1 MTRIARVEGVG
12 ADPYAGRRRW
22 LTAVVVPLLVLAG
35 WGGLS
40 LGAVPVPV
48 AEVLGVLSR
57 KIGIGW
63 FTEPSAQAEAVVW
76 GIRMPR
82 LLLGLTVGA
91 ALALIGGVLQ
101 GLLRNNLAD
110 PHLLGIGPGAAI
122 GAAIGSSAGGVQGA
136 IAGGVAAGVITAFA
150 LRRLARKASIDP
162 TRIILSGVALGAAL
176 SAWVGFVVFAADR
189 ATVPPI
195 DFWLLGSLAGSTWRA
210 FGTVLVFVLLAMTVL
225 LSTARVLDMLSLGEA
240 DARHLGIDVDL
251 VRTVVLITVGAGV
264 GATVGAV
271 GVIAFV
277 GLLVPF
283 TIVRMTGPHHRHLLT
298 GALAVGALFV
308 AASDLVARLAIQPIE
323 IPVGLVTAAVGGPV
337 FLWLLTKRRDV

>member
-1 MTRIARVEGVG
+1 LTDSTESTHVV
-12 ADPYAGRRRW
+12 DPCPNRRRW
-22 LTAVVVPLLVLAG
+22 AGPIVGLLLLAVA
-35 WGGLS
+35 WGTLS
-40 LGAVPVPV
+40 LGAVPLP
-48 AEVLGVLSR
+48 ADEVLGVLAR
-57 KIGIGW
+57 KLGLSV

-76 GIRMPR
+76 GLRTPRM
-82 LLLGLTVGA
+82 LLAFTVGA
-91 ALALIGGVLQ
+91 ALALCGGVLQ

-136 IAGGVAAGVITAFA
+136 IAGGVAAGVVTAFA
-150 LRRLARKASIDP
+150 IRRLARRASIDP

-195 DFWLLGSLAGSTWRA
+195 EFWLLGSLAGSTWRG
-210 FGTVLVFVLLAMTVL
+210 FGTVIVFAAIAAIVMLA
-225 LSTARVLDMLSLGEA
+225 SARILDIFRLGEA

-251 VRTVVLITVGAGV
+251 VRTILLIAVGAAV
-264 GATVGAV
+264 GATVGAA

-283 TIVRMTGPHHRHLLT
+283 VVIRFTGPLHRRLLVVS
-298 GALAVGALFV
+298 LAGGALFV
-308 AASDLVARLAIQPIE
+308 AAADLVARLAIQPVE
-323 IPVGLVTAAVGGPV
+323 IPVGLVTAAVGGPL
-337 FLWLLTKRRDV
+337 FLWLLTRRRDA

>member
-1 MTRIARVEGVG
+1 MG
-12 ADPYAGRRRW
+12 
-22 LTAVVVPLLVLAG
+22 LLVLAVA
-35 WGGLS
+35 WGALS
-40 LGAVPVPV
+40 LGAVPVP
-48 AEVLGVLSR
+48 ADEVLGVLAR
-57 KIGIGW
+57 KLGLSV

-82 LLLGLTVGA
+82 MLLAFTVGA
-91 ALALIGGVLQ
+91 ALALCGGVLQ

-110 PHLLGIGPGAAI
+110 PQLLGIGPGAAI

-136 IAGGVAAGVITAFA
+136 IAGGVAAGVVTAFA
-150 LRRLARKASIDP
+150 IRRLSRRPSIDP
-162 TRIILSGVALGAAL
+162 TPIILSGVALGAAL

-195 DFWLLGSLAGSTWRA
+195 EFWLLGSLAGSTWRA
-210 FGTVLVFVLLAMTVL
+210 FGTVIVFATIAAIVMLA
-225 LSTARVLDMLSLGEA
+225 SARILDIFRLGEA

-251 VRTVVLITVGAGV
+251 VRTILLIAVGAAV
-264 GATVGAV
+264 GATVGAA

-283 TIVRMTGPHHRHLLT
+283 VVIRFTGPLHRHLFVVS
-298 GALAVGALFV
+298 LAGGALFV
-308 AASDLVARLAIQPIE
+308 ATADLVARLAIQPIE

-337 FLWLLTKRRDV
+337 FLWLLTRRRDA

>member
-1 MTRIARVEGVG
+1 MTSSRELVDTV
-12 ADPYAGRRRW
+12 DPYAQRRRW
-22 LTAVVVPLLVLAG
+22 VGPLLGSLLIAAA
-35 WGGLS
+35 WAALS
-40 LGAVPVPV
+40 MGAVSVPP
-48 AEVLGVLSR
+48 AEVLGVLAR
-57 KIGIGW
+57 RLGLEV
-63 FTEPSAQAEAVVW
+63 FAEPSSQAEAVVW

-82 LLLGLTVGA
+82 LLLAFTVGA
-91 ALALIGGVLQ
+91 ALALAGGVLQ

-150 LRRLARKASIDP
+150 IRRLARRASIDP

-195 DFWLLGSLAGSTWRA
+195 EFWLLGSLAGSTWRA
-210 FGTVLVFVLLAMTVL
+210 FGTVVVFIVFTSAVMLA
-225 LSTARVLDMLSLGEA
+225 SARILDVFRLGEA

-251 VRTVVLITVGAGV
+251 MRTVILITVGAAV
-264 GATVGAV
+264 GATVGAA

-277 GLLVPF
+277 GLFVPF
-283 TIVRMTGPHHRHLLT
+283 VVIKSTGPLHRHLL
-298 GALAVGALFV
+298 AASMAAGALFV

-323 IPVGLVTAAVGGPV
+323 MPVGLVTAAVGGPV
-337 FLWLLTKRRDV
+337 FLWLLTGRRNV

>member
-1 MTRIARVEGVG
+1 LTVPGSAASSR
-12 ADPYAGRRRW
+12 DPYAHRRPW
-22 LTAVVVPLLVLAG
+22 VLAG
-35 WGGLS
+35 GLGLLLAAIWGQLS
-40 LGAVPVPV
+40 LGAVDV
-48 AEVLGVLSR
+48 ASGEVLGVLSS
-57 KIGIGW
+57 KLGLGL
-63 FTEPSAQAEAVVW
+63 FTEPSMRAEAVVW

-82 LLLGLTVGA
+82 MLLGVSVGA
-91 ALALIGGVLQ
+91 ALALTGGALQ

-150 LRRLARKASIDP
+150 IRRLASRASIDP
-162 TRIILSGVALGAAL
+162 TRIILSGVAVGAAL

-195 DFWLLGSLAGSTWRA
+195 EFWLLGSLAGATWRA
-210 FGTVLVFVLLAMTVL
+210 LGTVLVFVLISAAVL
-225 LSTARVLDMLSLGEA
+225 FSLSRTLDVFALGES

-251 VRTVVLITVGAGV
+251 VRTIVLIAVGVGV
-264 GATVGAV
+264 GATVGAA
-271 GVIAFV
+271 GVVAFV

-283 TIVRMTGPHHRHLLT
+283 VAVRATGPVHRHLLIASIV
-298 GALAVGALFV
+298 GGALFV
-308 AASDLVARLAIQPIE
+308 NAADLVARLAIEPIE

-337 FLWLLTKRRDV
+337 FLSLLTRKRYD